1 MLPSR
6 ELINQIVDYEKEN
19 NGIINFIPLIRD
31 SCLTVLTDFLDNTP
45 NLDKV
50 HFLEFFNSNI
60 DLPVNN
66 NTNLLLIANQNA
78 INWFRCSLILKIYA
92 EENPDIPEFDLD
104 EVNFIENLDEIFNL
118 LNLKINQENG
128 FLEENIVEFY
138 NDNVD
143 IGREIYNEKISI

>member
-1 MLPSR
+1 M
-6 ELINQIVDYEKEN
+6 
-19 NGIINFIPLIRD
+19 
-31 SCLTVLTDFLDNTP
+31 P